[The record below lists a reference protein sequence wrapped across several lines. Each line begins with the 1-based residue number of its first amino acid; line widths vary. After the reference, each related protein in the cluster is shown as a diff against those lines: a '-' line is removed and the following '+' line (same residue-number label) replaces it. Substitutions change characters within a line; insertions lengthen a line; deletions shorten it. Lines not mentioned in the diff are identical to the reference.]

1 MQIHI
6 LTIGNKM
13 PAWVTEGYNEYAR
26 RMPRE
31 CQLNLIELPP
41 AQRSKTTDLKKA
53 LSDEG
58 QRLLKAVPKNA
69 DIIVLDVKGR
79 QHSTETLSESLQD
92 WLASGR
98 DIALLI
104 GGADGLSQDC
114 INAATG
120 KWSLSQLTFPHPLVR
135 VVLAEQLYRAWSL
148 LNNHPYHR
156 AG

>member
-1 MQIHI
+1 MQIHL

-13 PAWVTEGYNEYAR
+13 PGWISDGFNEYAR

-31 CQLNLIELPP
+31 CQIKLVELPP

-53 LSDEG
+53 LIDEG

-69 DIIVLDVKGR
+69 EIVVLEVTGR
-79 QHSTETLSESLQD
+79 QHSTQSLSEELDQ
-92 WLASGR
+92 WLSSGS

-104 GGADGLSQDC
+104 GGADGLSDEC
-114 INAATG
+114 LKAAKS
-120 KWSLSQLTFPHPLVR
+120 KWSLSKLTFPHPLVR
-135 VVLAEQLYRAWSL
+135 IILAEQLYRAWSL

-156 AG
+156 A

>member
-6 LTIGNKM
+6 LSIGNKM
-13 PAWVTEGYNEYAR
+13 PGWVSDGYAEYAR

-31 CQLNLIELPP
+31 CQLNLLELPP

-53 LSDEG
+53 LIDEG

-69 DIIVLDVKGR
+69 DVVVLDVKGK
-79 QHSTETLSESLQD
+79 QHSTESLAD
-92 WLASGR
+92 ELKEWLNSGR

-104 GGADGLSQDC
+104 GGADGLSAEC
-114 INAATG
+114 IAAAKS
-120 KWSLSQLTFPHPLVR
+120 KWSLSKLTFPHPLVR
-135 VVLAEQLYRAWSL
+135 VILSEQLYRAWSL

-156 AG
+156 A